1 MENRQ
6 SRRKTKGKRESN
18 FVVQGSILA
27 VAGII
32 VRLIGILYRVPMTN
46 IIGDE
51 GMGYYSTAFN
61 VYNIMLILSSYSLP
75 LAVSKMVSAK
85 MAKGQYRNAVR
96 VLKAA
101 LVYATVVGGIACF
114 ITWNFADFFATTA
127 FNTPFCVYALKTLAP
142 TIWIMAYLGVLRGFF
157 QGHGTMIPTAIS
169 QIFEQVINA
178 VISVVAAGV
187 LFKIGLDSNRV
198 YNTTGYPQAFGAAGG
213 TIGTG
218 AGALAALLFM
228 LLLFSI
234 YWPVVKRRKR
244 RDRSRRTDSYGDI
257 SVTFLFT
264 VVPVIISSAVY
275 NINAVVDN
283 SIMAYG
289 MEALGR
295 GKEFLSLWGIY
306 NNKYMLLV
314 HVPLAMANS
323 LSSSLIPSLSGAV
336 ARKEKGAVIA
346 KTSLAIRFAM
356 LIAIPSAVGLT
367 VLSAP
372 INNLLFKSGDNTEAI
387 RMLITG
393 SAAVIFLSMSTVTN
407 AILQGINHMNVPV
420 RNAFISLILHIGVLY
435 LMLMVFKMGIYSMVF
450 ANIAFAVFMC
460 ILNAIAIRRYL
471 NYRQEI
477 VKTFL
482 LPAVAS
488 AFMGAAAFGVYKGVT
503 LIIKS
508 NLLGTIF
515 AVLAAIA
522 VYGVLLIKLRCIDE
536 EELYS
541 MPGGTKVIRLSRK
554 LHLM

>member
-51 GMGYYSTAFN
+51 GLGYYSTAFN

-75 LAVSKMVSAK
+75 LAVSKMVSAR

-522 VYGVLLIKLRCIDE
+522 VYGVLLIKLRCVDE

>member
-75 LAVSKMVSAK
+75 LAVSKMVSAR

-314 HVPLAMANS
+314 HVQLAMANS
-323 LSSSLIPSLSGAV
+323 L
-336 ARKEKGAVIA
+336 
-346 KTSLAIRFAM
+346 
-356 LIAIPSAVGLT
+356 
-367 VLSAP
+367 
-372 INNLLFKSGDNTEAI
+372 
-387 RMLITG
+387 
-393 SAAVIFLSMSTVTN
+393 
-407 AILQGINHMNVPV
+407 LQGINHMNVPV

>member
-75 LAVSKMVSAK
+75 LAVSKMVSAR

-522 VYGVLLIKLRCIDE
+522 VYGVLLIKLRCVDE
-536 EELYS
+536 EERYS

>member
-1 MENRQ
+1 MESNRQ
-6 SRRKTKGKRESN
+6 KKKKESN

-75 LAVSKMVSAK
+75 LAVSKMVSAR

-187 LFKIGLDSNRV
+187 LFKIGRIP
-198 YNTTGYPQAFGAAGG
+198 TGFTIRPVIRQAFGAAGG

-244 RDRSRRTDSYGDI
+244 RDRSGAPIPTGYLRDIFIYGCAGYHQFGP
-257 SVTFLFT
+257 S
-264 VVPVIISSAVY
+264 IIS
-275 NINAVVDN
+275 
-283 SIMAYG
+283 M
-289 MEALGR
+289 
-295 GKEFLSLWGIY
+295 
-306 NNKYMLLV
+306 
-314 HVPLAMANS
+314 PL
-323 LSSSLIPSLSGAV
+323 
-336 ARKEKGAVIA
+336 
-346 KTSLAIRFAM
+346 
-356 LIAIPSAVGLT
+356 
-367 VLSAP
+367 
-372 INNLLFKSGDNTEAI
+372 
-387 RMLITG
+387 
-393 SAAVIFLSMSTVTN
+393 
-407 AILQGINHMNVPV
+407 
-420 RNAFISLILHIGVLY
+420 
-435 LMLMVFKMGIYSMVF
+435 
-450 ANIAFAVFMC
+450 
-460 ILNAIAIRRYL
+460 
-471 NYRQEI
+471 
-477 VKTFL
+477 
-482 LPAVAS
+482 
-488 AFMGAAAFGVYKGVT
+488 
-503 LIIKS
+503 
-508 NLLGTIF
+508 
-515 AVLAAIA
+515 
-522 VYGVLLIKLRCIDE
+522 
-536 EELYS
+536 
-541 MPGGTKVIRLSRK
+541 
-554 LHLM
+554 

>member
-75 LAVSKMVSAK
+75 LAVSKMVSAR

-488 AFMGAAAFGVYKGVT
+488 AFMGAGAFGVYKGVT

-522 VYGVLLIKLRCIDE
+522 VYGVLLIKLRCVDE

>member
-75 LAVSKMVSAK
+75 LAVSKMVSAR

-264 VVPVIISSAVY
+264 VVPVIIRSAVY

-522 VYGVLLIKLRCIDE
+522 VYGVLLIKLRCVDE

>member
-75 LAVSKMVSAK
+75 LAVSKMVSAR

-420 RNAFISLILHIGVLY
+420 RNAFISLILQIGVLY

-522 VYGVLLIKLRCIDE
+522 VYGVLLIKLRCVDE

>member
-46 IIGDE
+46 IIGEE

-75 LAVSKMVSAK
+75 LAVSKMVSAR

-522 VYGVLLIKLRCIDE
+522 VYGVLLIKLRCVDE

>member
-75 LAVSKMVSAK
+75 LAVSKMVSAR

-435 LMLMVFKMGIYSMVF
+435 LMLFKMGIYSMVF

-522 VYGVLLIKLRCIDE
+522 VYGVLLIKLRCVDE